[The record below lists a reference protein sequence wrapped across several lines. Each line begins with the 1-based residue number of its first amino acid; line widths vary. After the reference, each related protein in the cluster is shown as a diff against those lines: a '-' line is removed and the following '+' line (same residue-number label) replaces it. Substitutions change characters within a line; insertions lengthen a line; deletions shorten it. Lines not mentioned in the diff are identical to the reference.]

1 MKTLLKVV
9 GVIFLLLIALV
20 VAAPFLIPTDAIFNK
35 VSEQVEQTTGRSL
48 TINGDKKLSVFPSL
62 KLELNDVNFANM
74 QTGSQKNMASM
85 QQLAIRIPWM
95 SLFGGEF
102 KLDKFVIN
110 EPTIL
115 LETDKNGK
123 ANWQL
128 FDAVAEQPQTEQ
140 QKSSGAVNLPDNFDI
155 ELGEVAIYGGTF
167 TYLDGKTGAK
177 QQISDLELAILLPS
191 LRKTLELKGGITY
204 MGERFDLDVTLDT
217 PVKAIEGETF
227 NVSTEVDSRLI
238 DLNFKGAIAE
248 MGNDVQG
255 LLSVSGDSVK
265 NIANW
270 QGVELNAKENA
281 FNAFN
286 VKGSMHLK
294 GEQFKLAEL
303 LATLDELQIKG
314 KSDIKLGDRLVV
326 NADIDLG
333 MLDLN
338 PYLPEGVAKEEQAE
352 PASDAP
358 AQPIVWDDT
367 TIDMSRL
374 NALDANVVVRSSGLK
389 ANDITLG
396 ENQLTVNLKNAV
408 ANISLDKFVAYEG
421 NGKGVITVNA
431 KQTPYK
437 ISTNFSLDKIDA
449 QPLLTDAAGFD
460 KLMGKGSLN
469 WDLTT
474 TGQSQKSFINAL
486 NGKVGFEFADGAVKG
501 ANIAEMVRKAKELIK
516 GNLSAVSEG
525 LDTGFDNSQ
534 QTDFS
539 ALKGSFVFTNGIGE
553 NTDLSLLSPLIRIT
567 GSGKIDLPMTTV
579 DYRLV
584 TGIVDSIEGQG
595 TTDDS
600 TGFKIPLRI
609 KGPFHDVGYSLDVS
623 EAAKEEVKEKAKD
636 KIKDKL
642 KGLFG
647 N

>member
-1 MKTLLKVV
+1 
-9 GVIFLLLIALV
+9 
-20 VAAPFLIPTDAIFNK
+20 
-35 VSEQVEQTTGRSL
+35 
-48 TINGDKKLSVFPSL
+48 
-62 KLELNDVNFANM
+62 M

-367 TIDMSRL
+367 TIDMSGL

>member
-1 MKTLLKVV
+1 MKTLLKIV
-9 GVIFLLLIALV
+9 GVIFVLLIALV

-227 NVSTEVDSRLI
+227 NVSTEVDSRLV

-265 NIANW
+265 NIASW

-294 GEQFKLAEL
+294 GQQFKLTEL

-314 KSDIKLGDRLVV
+314 KSDIKLGDRLAV

-352 PASDAP
+352 PAADAP

-367 TIDMSRL
+367 AIDMSGL

-408 ANISLDKFVAYEG
+408 AKISLDKFVAYEG
-421 NGKGVITVNA
+421 NGNGVITVNA

-486 NGKVGFEFADGAVKG
+486 NGKLGFEFADGAVKG

-539 ALKGSFVFTNGIGE
+539 ALQGSFVFTNGVGE
-553 NTDLSLLSPLIRIT
+553 NKDLSLLSPLIRIT
-567 GSGKIDLPMTTV
+567 GSGKVDLPMTNV

-623 EAAKEEVKEKAKD
+623 DAAKEEVKEKAKD